1 MFGLV
6 PNNSATPAA
15 TMTSKIEPPLL
26 NIIIVIN
33 LFIIALALLGNLLI
47 IYLVLIN
54 MRLRNA
60 RNAFMLNL
68 TFSNILLVT
77 ICTPSFL
84 VSISSRGW
92 TMGTFWCKF
101 LHSVQIVVVLV
112 SAFSIAMIA
121 IDRWIFVVYSHK
133 NQLKNVHVCAI
144 IVGIWTL
151 AIALS
156 VPTFIIRQ
164 TDKLY
169 DDSFFS
175 RIKELESKFSFTPQF
190 SGGPSNILSNNSA
203 YQIPTPSNSSTSNRF
218 FQLFNPSNISFI
230 LIFLRFTN
238 KLELYE
244 REFKNS

>member
-1 MFGLV
+1 MIFGSV
-6 PNNSATPAA
+6 PNNSSS
-15 TMTSKIEPPLL
+15 TMSSSKIEPPLL
-26 NIIIVIN
+26 NIVIVIH

-47 IYLVLIN
+47 IYLVVIN

-68 TFSNILLVT
+68 TLSNILLVT

-84 VSISSRGW
+84 ISISSRGW

-133 NQLKNVHVCAI
+133 NQLKNTHVCAI
-144 IVGIWTL
+144 IIGIWTL
-151 AIALS
+151 AIVLS
-156 VPTFIIRQ
+156 IPTFIIRQ

-169 DDSFFS
+169 DDSFFN
-175 RIKELESKFSFTPQF
+175 RIKELETKFVGLASFTHQQD
-190 SGGPSNILSNNSA
+190 SGLNNILSNNSNPNSA
-203 YQIPTPSNSSTSNRF
+203 YQIPTPNNSSTSKRF
-218 FQLFNPSNISFI
+218 
-230 LIFLRFTN
+230 LI
-238 KLELYE
+238 
-244 REFKNS
+244 